1 MYLKVGRSK
10 SIIMILYVDETLLA
24 SNDTGLLHKTKHIIF
39 KTFVIKDLVRHP
51 LYSVYNS
58 QTGILVC

>member
-1 MYLKVGRSK
+1 
-10 SIIMILYVDETLLA
+10 MILYVDETLLA